1 MKPSETLAAL
11 LAERGL
17 TAHVRSWKAL
27 LLEIPD
33 LPEGVSVRLSRNRF
47 AKPDPED
54 PFAGWKFRYR
64 VSKDHLKQAAEL
76 RRVAALK
83 TWERL
88 RSVGLLPDDAP
99 DSPDRVAIGPE

>member
-1 MKPSETLAAL
+1 MKPSESLAAL
-11 LAERGL
+11 LADRGL

-27 LLEIPD
+27 LLEIPE

-47 AKPDPED
+47 AKPDPDD

-64 VSKDHLKQAAEL
+64 VSKDHLKNAAEL

-83 TWERL
+83 TWEKL
-88 RSVGLLPDDAP
+88 RAVGLLPEEAP
-99 DSPDRVAIGPE
+99 DSPERVALSGE